1 QLLAD
6 VAELTGVAVSGN
18 VVQVPLQ
25 FGYPVDG
32 VRAALEQQLAPLFT
46 GLGAQTVEL
55 RLGWQVKPA
64 QAETLAG
71 AGAVRGIIA
80 VASGKGGAGWSTPA
94 VALARALVAD
104 GARVGI
110 LDADIY
116 GPSQPLMLGVPD
128 GTRPGV
134 RDQNSFLPVPAL
146 GLQSMSMGYLVTE
159 QTPMAWRGPMA
170 SGALQ
175 QLIK

>member
-1 QLLAD
+1 MWAFIDQRSCSMNTQLHDTVNRILGSQPDPVSGQLLAD

-18 VVQVPLQ
+18 VVQVSLK

-64 QAETLAG
+64 QAKTLEG
-71 AGAVRGIIA
+71 AGVVRNIIA
-80 VASGKGGAGWSTPA
+80 VASGKGGVGKSTTA
-94 VALARALVAD
+94 VNLALALVAD

-116 GPSQPLMLGVPD
+116 GPSQPLMLD
-128 GTRPGV
+128 R
-134 RDQNSFLPVPAL
+134 
-146 GLQSMSMGYLVTE
+146 
-159 QTPMAWRGPMA
+159 
-170 SGALQ
+170 
-175 QLIK
+175 K